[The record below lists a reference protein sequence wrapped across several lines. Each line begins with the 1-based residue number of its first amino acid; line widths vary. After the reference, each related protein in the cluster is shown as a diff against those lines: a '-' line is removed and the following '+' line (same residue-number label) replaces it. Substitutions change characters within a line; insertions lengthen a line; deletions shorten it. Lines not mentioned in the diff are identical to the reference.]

1 MSEKIKTRIFINQN
15 LECAQIVIPNE
26 TQSHYL
32 NNVLRVNNGDKVAA
46 FDGESG
52 EFLFEILKN
61 NKRNIQLQKISKIKN
76 FYLPPDLWLLFAPVK
91 KDKTDFIIQKSGELG
106 VRKIVPVITERTICE
121 RIKIERYQAQIIEAC
136 EQCGRVDIPQIS
148 EPISFAKLIENWDN
162 RTLFFMDET
171 GNGDD
176 IYQSFAGTKPSAAIL
191 VGPEGG
197 FAAEELNKLRQMNC
211 AKGVSMGKR
220 ILRAETAVAAAI
232 SCWQAICGDWVN
244 MEK

>member
-91 KDKTDFIIQKSGELG
+91 KDKTDFIIQKSG
-106 VRKIVPVITERTICE
+106 I
-121 RIKIERYQAQIIEAC
+121 
-136 EQCGRVDIPQIS
+136 
-148 EPISFAKLIENWDN
+148 
-162 RTLFFMDET
+162 
-171 GNGDD
+171 
-176 IYQSFAGTKPSAAIL
+176 
-191 VGPEGG
+191 
-197 FAAEELNKLRQMNC
+197 
-211 AKGVSMGKR
+211 
-220 ILRAETAVAAAI
+220 
-232 SCWQAICGDWVN
+232 
-244 MEK
+244 